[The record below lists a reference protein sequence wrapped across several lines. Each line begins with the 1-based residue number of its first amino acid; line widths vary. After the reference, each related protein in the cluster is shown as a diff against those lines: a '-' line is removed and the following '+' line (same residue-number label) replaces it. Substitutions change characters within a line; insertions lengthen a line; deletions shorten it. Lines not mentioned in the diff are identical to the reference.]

1 MSDLIYCYPESN
13 VLKNKLN
20 IRDVER
26 LRKAER
32 ILVSLRLNDLLEEPI
47 LGRFDLMHLQQ
58 IHHYLFQDIY
68 TWAGEIRTVDIAKSN
83 LFCKVQFII
92 PQAEKLFAELRSDAY
107 LTNLTRDEFVK
118 KCAYY
123 FSEINALHPFREGNG
138 RTQREF
144 IRQLALSNGYILR
157 FLEVTPEEMLQ
168 ASIDSFACDYRKME
182 QVFDKALK

>member
-1 MSDLIYCYPESN
+1 MSDLIYCYPELD
-13 VLKNKLN
+13 VLKNKLH
-20 IRDVER
+20 IRDIEN

-32 ILVSLRLNDLLEEPI
+32 ILVSLRLNDLFEEPI
-47 LGRFDLMHLQQ
+47 LGQFDLIHLQQ
-58 IHHYLFQDIY
+58 IHYYLFQDIY
-68 TWAGEIRTVDIAKSN
+68 AWAGEIRTVDIAKSN

-92 PQAEKLFAELRSDAY
+92 PQAEKLFAELRSNAY

-157 FLEVTPEEMLQ
+157 FSGVTPDEMLQ

-182 QVFDKALK
+182 QVFDKAIK

>member
-1 MSDLIYCYPESN
+1 M
-13 VLKNKLN
+13 
-20 IRDVER
+20 
-26 LRKAER
+26 
-32 ILVSLRLNDLLEEPI
+32 SLRLNDLFEEPI

-107 LTNLTRDEFVK
+107 LKNLTRDEFVK

-123 FSEINALHPFREGNG
+123 FSEINALHP
-138 RTQREF
+138 
-144 IRQLALSNGYILR
+144 
-157 FLEVTPEEMLQ
+157 EMLQ

-182 QVFDKALK
+182 QVFDKAIK

>member
-1 MSDLIYCYPESN
+1 MSDSIYCYPESD

-20 IRDVER
+20 IREIEH
-26 LRKAER
+26 LQNAER
-32 ILVSLRLNDLLEEPI
+32 ILVSLRLNDLFEEPI
-47 LGRFDLMHLQQ
+47 LGQFDLMHLRK

-68 TWAGEIRTVDIAKSN
+68 AWAGEIRTVDIAKSN
-83 LFCKVQFII
+83 WFCKAQFIVS
-92 PQAEKLFAELRSDAY
+92 QTEKLFAELKNDAY

-138 RTQREF
+138 RAQREF
-144 IRQLALSNGYILR
+144 IRQLAVSNGYTLR
-157 FLEVTPEEMLQ
+157 FSEVTPDEMLQ